1 MERTL
6 GIANTHPESCPRQA
20 KVAGRGHDPEG
31 RVELP
36 PTRTVQATVSRRR
49 RSYLILKR
57 VGPFLLRGRGRYT
70 MANREII

>member
-57 VGPFLLRGRGRYT
+57 VGSISTSGQGQVYYG
-70 MANREII
+70 